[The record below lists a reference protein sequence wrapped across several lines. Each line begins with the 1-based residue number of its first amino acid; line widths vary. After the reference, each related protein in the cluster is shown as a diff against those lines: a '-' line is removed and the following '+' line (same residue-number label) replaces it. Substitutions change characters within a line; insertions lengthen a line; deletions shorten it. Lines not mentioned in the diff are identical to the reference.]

1 MATELR
7 HTVCRVC
14 HAQCALTVEMSDGR
28 PGKIHGDK
36 ANPIYHGY
44 SCVKGRE
51 FANYHSAPSR
61 LLRSQKRLADGRHA
75 AIGVAQMTGEIAA
88 KVAGLVAEHGP
99 RAVAVYIG
107 THGYLNAA
115 TYAFSHALLEA
126 IESPMMFTS
135 VTIDQPGKAVA
146 MSLHGLWL
154 AGTPPVQDWDVLT
167 LIGTNPIVS
176 MNGGLGMNPAR
187 NLHEAKKRGMKL
199 VVIDPRRSDCA
210 EKADVHLAVRP
221 GEDPAVLAA
230 IAHVLIAEDLYDA
243 DFVAAETTGFAA
255 LQAAVAPF
263 TPQMAGARAG
273 VDPAD
278 IVAAA
283 RLIGTARRGA
293 FSAGTGSNM
302 AGFGNLV
309 EYFVK
314 SLTSLKGF
322 WRRAGDEVSNP
333 GVIINPF
340 PAIAASPGQSPVSFG
355 EKMRV
360 RNLSE
365 TLAGLPTAALA
376 DEILL
381 PGEGQVKALFVM
393 GGNPMLAWPDQIKTA
408 EAMRALELLVC
419 FDPHMSETARL
430 AHYVVAPKLP
440 LEIDSCTSAN
450 ETFGSFGP
458 GWGYHKPYAQWAE
471 KLLDPPAGAEVV
483 EDWEVLRGI
492 AARLGKTLKIKPCTI
507 MDPAAAAAAATAIA
521 PDEDVTAAR
530 VWEMLLKNSPVPAAE
545 IRTAL
550 QGRLFERPAQTVA
563 PRPADW
569 AGRLEIGAA
578 PMMAE
583 LARIAAAPLAGDR
596 AFPFRM
602 ISRRSHDVL
611 NSCWHE
617 NETQRRRI
625 STNNAFMNPED
636 MRALDLIDD
645 DIVEIIS
652 ARAVIRGVVAG
663 ARDVRAG
670 CISMSHA
677 WGVGPDQPEDPF
689 AWGTNIGRLTSVEQD
704 YDKYTGIPLMSAI
717 PVRLVR
723 VTQEMAAE

>member
-14 HAQCALTVEMSDGR
+14 HAQCALTVEMADGR

-36 ANPIYHGY
+36 DNPIYFGY

-51 FANYHSAPSR
+51 FANYHAAPSR
-61 LLRSQKRLADGRHA
+61 LLRSQKLMPGGGHA
-75 AIGVAQMTGEIAA
+75 PVSVPQMTDEIAA
-88 KVAGLVAEHGP
+88 KVAALVAEHGP
-99 RAVAVYIG
+99 RSVAVYIG
-107 THGYLNAA
+107 THGYLNVAS
-115 TYAFSHALLEA
+115 YAFSHALLAA

-146 MSLHGLWL
+146 MSLHGIWL
-154 AGTPPVQDWDVLT
+154 AGSPPVADWDVLT
-167 LIGTNPIVS
+167 LIGTNPVVT

-187 NLHEAKKRGMKL
+187 NLHEGKKRGMKL
-199 VVIDPRRSDCA
+199 VVIDPRRTECA

-230 IAHVLIAEDLYDA
+230 IAHVLIAEGMFDR
-243 DFVAAETTGFAA
+243 DFVAAETTGFEA
-255 LQAAVAPF
+255 LKAAVAPF
-263 TPQMAGARAG
+263 TPDAAGARAG
-273 VDPAD
+273 VDPAE
-278 IVAAA
+278 IVRAA
-283 RLIGTARRGA
+283 RLIGQARRGA

-302 AGFGNLV
+302 SGRGNVV

-314 SLTSLKGF
+314 ALTSLKGF
-322 WRRAGDEVSNP
+322 WRRAGDEFTNP

-340 PAIAASPGQSPVSFG
+340 PAIAASPGPSPVSFG
-355 EKMRV
+355 ENMRV
-360 RNLSE
+360 RGLAE
-365 TLAGLPTAALA
+365 TLGGLPTAALA

-408 EAMRALELLVC
+408 AALRQLELLVC

-430 AHYVVAPKLP
+430 AHYVVAPKMP
-440 LEIDSCTSAN
+440 MEMEGCTAAN
-450 ETFGSFGP
+450 ETFGNFGP
-458 GWGYHKPYAQWAE
+458 GWGFHRPYAQWAD

-521 PDEDVTAAR
+521 PEQAVSSAD
-530 VWEMLLKNSPVPAAE
+530 VWEMLMKDSPVPLAE
-545 IRTAL
+545 IRTATR
-550 QGRLFERPAQTVA
+550 GRLFERPAQMVA
-563 PRPADW
+563 EKPEGWVGKMD
-569 AGRLEIGAA
+569 IGSA
-578 PMMAE
+578 PMMEE
-583 LARIAAAPLAGDR
+583 LAEIAASPIGTGAEY
-596 AFPFRM
+596 PFRM

-617 NETQRRRI
+617 NEMQRRRLP
-625 STNNAFMNPED
+625 TNNAFMNPDD
-636 MRALDLIDD
+636 MRRLGLADGDVL
-645 DIVEIIS
+645 EITS
-652 ARAVIRGVVAG
+652 RRAAIRGVVA
-663 ARDVRAG
+663 AAPDVRAG

-677 WGVGPDQPEDPF
+677 WGRGPQDDENPF
-689 AWGTNIGRLTSVEQD
+689 ADGTNIGRLTSVEED
-704 YDKYTGIPLMSAI
+704 YDRYTGIPLMSAI
-717 PVRLVR
+717 PVRVMR
-723 VTQEMAAE
+723 VVAEMAA